1 MSSPAGC
8 DTDKLSICQKQLLV
22 CHLQWRLLQVLDEAV
37 QQQPKL
43 ARLVTYQQQQQQ
55 QLSSSWIVQGV
66 QRVTAAGAAASRDGN
81 CKMTD
86 ETSANA
92 PALAGAEGPGT
103 AFFQ

>member
-37 QQQPKL
+37 QQQPNL

-55 QLSSSWIVQGV
+55 LSSSWIVHGV
-66 QRVTAAGAAASRDGN
+66 QRVTGAAASRDGN

-103 AFFQ
+103 AFSQ